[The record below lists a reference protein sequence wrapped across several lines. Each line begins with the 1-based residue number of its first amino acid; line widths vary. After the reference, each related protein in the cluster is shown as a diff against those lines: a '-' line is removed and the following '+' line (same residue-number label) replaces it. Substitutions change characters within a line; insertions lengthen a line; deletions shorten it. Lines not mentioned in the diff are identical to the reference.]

1 LVGSLFVD
9 ELPTRGNTPFPMPQ
23 HLDFW
28 FDYSCPFAYLG
39 STQVAALAKRMGAT
53 LAYKPMLLGGI
64 FQARGTP
71 QRLFE
76 AHVPPKAHHN
86 ALDMQRWAEFY
97 GVPLTMP
104 SGHPLR
110 TVEALRATLVTG
122 SDPKV
127 IAGFYRAYWVEGR
140 GPSEPDT
147 LRDVLRAAGHDP
159 ESILLRIAEPSV
171 KDELRARTE
180 EAVALG
186 IFGAPSYVVD
196 GKLFWGQDRAHF
208 VAGLRIE
215 ELWPARTKP
224 GSTSASSPH
233 TLEVYW
239 DFSSPFAY
247 LGLTQAE
254 ALAERTG
261 AKLVYRPM
269 LLGGLFKQVGQ
280 PMVPMQTWSPA
291 RQAYLFDDLNRW
303 ATYWGVPFKFP
314 SNFPLNSLKA
324 LRCYLAL
331 PLDRQRAFRD
341 ATFRAAWGLDRNIA
355 DDAVLRELLGDAA
368 DETLA
373 RSQSSEVKQA
383 LVSATERAAAAGV
396 FGAPAWVVDE
406 KDLYWGQDRTMLVE
420 RALLT

>member
-1 LVGSLFVD
+1 
-9 ELPTRGNTPFPMPQ
+9 MAK

-39 STQVAALAKRMGAT
+39 STQVAALAKRMGAELT
-53 LAYKPMLLGGI
+53 YKPMLLGGV

-76 AHVPPKAHHN
+76 SHVAPKAHHN
-86 ALDMQRWAEFY
+86 ALDMQRWAEVY
-97 GVPLTMP
+97 GVSLDMP
-104 SGHPLR
+104 SGHPMR

-122 SDPKV
+122 NDPKV
-127 IAGFYRAYWVEGR
+127 IDGFYRAYWVEGR
-140 GPSEPDT
+140 APSEPDT
-147 LRDVLRAAGHDP
+147 LRDVLHAAGHDP
-159 ESILLRIAEPSV
+159 ASVLARIAEASV
-171 KDELRARTE
+171 KDELRARTD

-186 IFGAPSYVVD
+186 IFGAPTYVVD
-196 GKLFWGQDRAHF
+196 GKLYWGQDRAHF
-208 VAGLRIE
+208 AAGLRVE
-215 ELWPARTKP
+215 ELWPLPEKARGP
-224 GSTSASSPH
+224 RSASPH

-254 ALAERTG
+254 ALAKRAS
-261 AKLVYRPM
+261 AKLVHRPM

-280 PMVPMQTWSPA
+280 PMVPMQSWSPA
-291 RQAYLFDDLNRW
+291 RQAYLFEDLNRW
-303 ATYWGVPFKFP
+303 AAYWGVPFKFP

-331 PLDRQRAFRD
+331 PEERRTAFRD
-341 ATFRAAWGLDRNIA
+341 ATFRAAWALDRNIA
-355 DDAVLRELLGDAA
+355 DDAVLRDLLGDGAG
-368 DETLA
+368 EIFA
-373 RSQSSEVKQA
+373 RAQSSEVKQA
-383 LVSATERAAAAGV
+383 LVEATERAARAGV

-420 RALLT
+420 RALLA